1 MELQI
6 NATTKT
12 AYQGKNQDELLT
24 AKEAN
29 KFKSNEWLTFLQAKQ
44 LGLRIKKGEKSTA
57 SVFRGFGTITEKDK
71 NGKTEERSAP
81 LGFAHLFNLDQTEKI
96 KEE

>member
-12 AYQGKNQDELLT
+12 AYQGKNQDELLNS
-24 AKEAN
+24 KEFN
-29 KFKSNEWLTFLQAKQ
+29 NFKSNEWLTFLQAKQ

-57 SVFRGFGTITEKDK
+57 SVFKGFGNIVEKDK
-71 NGKTEERSAP
+71 NGKLEEKSAP
-81 LGFAHLFNLDQTEKI
+81 LGFAHLFNLEQTEKI
-96 KEE
+96 KED